1 MKSKPITYTP
11 SNLIK
16 VLNGTKPKT
25 RRLNVK
31 GYIRVEQLWIQEPYR
46 LIKIE
51 GDRSFKCEYAG
62 NPLDSQ
68 YRQLTE
74 DEFKKWE
81 QWKKPEQVKPARFMY
96 KSLARHFA
104 PRIEVSVEILN
115 QISDE
120 DCIAEGIEQVGD
132 KFADHN
138 NVLWDTPREAFK
150 SLWISINS
158 PLTWAMDTPVA
169 VIDIKELIVDSQ
181 WRSLNK

>member
-1 MKSKPITYTP
+1 
-11 SNLIK
+11 
-16 VLNGTKPKT
+16 
-25 RRLNVK
+25 
-31 GYIRVEQLWIQEPYR
+31 
-46 LIKIE
+46 
-51 GDRSFKCEYAG
+51 
-62 NPLDSQ
+62 
-68 YRQLTE
+68 
-74 DEFKKWE
+74 
-81 QWKKPEQVKPARFMY
+81 MY

-104 PRIEVSVEILN
+104 HRIEVSVEILN

-132 KFADHN
+132 KFADHD

-150 SLWISINS
+150 SLWISING